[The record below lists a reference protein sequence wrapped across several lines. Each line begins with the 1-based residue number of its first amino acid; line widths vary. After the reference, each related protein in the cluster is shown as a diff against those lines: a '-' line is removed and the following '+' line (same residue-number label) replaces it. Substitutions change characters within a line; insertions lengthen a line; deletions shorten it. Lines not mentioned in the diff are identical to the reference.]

1 MRSFESL
8 SLLYRPEPGDQ
19 VQSLSFIR
27 IVSLSTDIISVQTT
41 GFFALVI
48 SFFVIATNNHS
59 SVNDHRNCV
68 TQWNT
73 CCEFGVSPTE
83 GERGEYNKMII
94 ILRNKNFIGSLGQSL
109 LWTPLSSDWSCLD
122 VKSSTF
128 YFYSYILASRWTTFC
143 NSYLILRRGLGNHGW
158 MSRTNTSL
166 CGILVWEVRIFKK
179 LRKWSFEPW

>member
-1 MRSFESL
+1 MRSLASLSL

-27 IVSLSTDIISVQTT
+27 IVSTDIISVQTT

-59 SVNDHRNCV
+59 SVKDHRNCV

-83 GERGEYNKMII
+83 GERGEYNKII
-94 ILRNKNFIGSLGQSL
+94 IIFKNKNFIGSLGQSPFYCG
-109 LWTPLSSDWSCLD
+109 PLCRVIDRIMMWNQ
-122 VKSSTF
+122 VPSTF
-128 YFYSYILASRWTTFC
+128 ILIYSHVGGPHSVTVTSFLEGAWVTTGEC
-143 NSYLILRRGLGNHGW
+143 Q
-158 MSRTNTSL
+158 
-166 CGILVWEVRIFKK
+166 
-179 LRKWSFEPW
+179 EPT